1 MTTLGEHYSRAF
13 SSELLYG
20 LKMVINIGTALVVLW
35 FFALAYLVWR
45 ANSKSPQNR
54 FIATLLTIEA
64 FKCFWLALEIFPWMH
79 EWNSFWVIAWRIKF
93 DFFFSMQIAAIFLY
107 MCFPIYYKIRG
118 LGFMFRASLQKHAWY
133 LPIGIGIAI
142 WLLIQDLPPFAVND
156 LSWVECTA
164 QGATPVVYEFLG
176 SSASPVVQSRLDG
189 IGTICPAAFEQTVGD
204 EPNGIWAIVFAQT
217 PVSIVA
223 LLFIR
228 STLKK
233 NLNSEEVEGEAQVS
247 RSFYVGFL
255 GKVIGSTMFF
265 LTLIV
270 LLPILNGGVVP
281 GFQDEIMWR
290 YAERT
295 FMSRFKYFLFT
306 LCLSFGTLGLAFEA
320 MMFVHASLKDSVFG
334 IDHNLRKTFRNAVF
348 TGIGAFL
355 FIVASEVMENV
366 LGFGLAGGVVIGLGF
381 LVVRRPIIGL
391 IDGFSNQLIPSEY
404 TFEEMEYLKAYSESA
419 VDGTI
424 NERERS
430 LLLTLATAYGLDN
443 ERTSYLEEK
452 YDADTLSNQD
462 RSSKTDELLLTESLE
477 IVQQW
482 TDESGYTWRQMSDE
496 SIQWWNGTE
505 WINHSS

>member
-1 MTTLGEHYSRAF
+1 MDVTTLTEHYSRVF
-13 SSELLYG
+13 SPELLYG
-20 LKMVINIGTALVVLW
+20 LKMIINIGTSLVVLW
-35 FFALAYLVWR
+35 LFALAYLVWR

-54 FIATLLTIEA
+54 FIATLLTVEA
-64 FKCFWLALEIFPWMH
+64 FKCFWLALEIFPWIH

-133 LPIGIGIAI
+133 LPLGIGIAM
-142 WLLIQDLPPFAVND
+142 WLMIQDLPPFAVND

-176 SSASPVVQSRLDG
+176 SSTSPVVQSRLDG

-228 STLKK
+228 SSVKK

-247 RSFYVGFL
+247 RSFYIGFL

-265 LTLIV
+265 ITLIV

-355 FIVASEVMENV
+355 FILASEVMENV

-381 LVVRRPIIGL
+381 LVVRKPIIGL
-391 IDGFSNQLIPSEY
+391 IDGVSGQLIPSEY
-404 TFEEMEYLKAYSESA
+404 TIQEMEYLKAYSESI
-419 VDGTI
+419 VDGKI
-424 NERERS
+424 SERERS
-430 LLLTLATAYGLDN
+430 LLVTLASAYGIDEDRVREIEASFSDEN
-443 ERTSYLEEK
+443 SESIIEEV
-452 YDADTLSNQD
+452 Q
-462 RSSKTDELLLTESLE
+462 SLE
-477 IVQQW
+477 VIQQW
-482 TDESGYTWRQMSDE
+482 TDDTGFTWRKMSDE
-496 SIQWWNGTE
+496 SMQWWNGTE
-505 WINHSS
+505 WIEHIP

>member
-1 MTTLGEHYSRAF
+1 MTTVSEFYSRAF

-20 LKMVINIGTALVVLW
+20 LKMIINIGTALVVLW
-35 FFALAYLVWR
+35 LFALAYLVWR

-133 LPIGIGIAI
+133 LPIGIGIAM

-164 QGATPVVYEFLG
+164 EGATPVVYEFLG
-176 SSASPVVQSRLDG
+176 SSYSPVVQSRLDG
-189 IGTICPAAFEQTVGD
+189 IGAICPAAFEQTVGD

-228 STLKK
+228 SSVKK

-334 IDHNLRKTFRNAVF
+334 IDQNLRRTFRNALF
-348 TGIGAFL
+348 TGVGAFL
-355 FIVASEVMENV
+355 FILASEVMENV
-366 LGFGLAGGVVIGLGF
+366 LGFGLAGGVIVGVGL
-381 LVVRRPIIGL
+381 LAVRKPVLGI
-391 IDGFSNQLIPSEY
+391 IDGFSGRLMPSNY
-404 TFEEMEYLKAYSESA
+404 TAKETEYLNNYAKSIK
-419 VDGTI
+419 DGKI
-424 NERERS
+424 SDNERS
-430 LLLTLATAYGLDN
+430 LLVTLASAYGIDN
-443 ERTSYLEEK
+443 ERIREIEESYNSKFESEINAS
-452 YDADTLSNQD
+452 DNPEIMISTLD
-462 RSSKTDELLLTESLE
+462 V
-477 IVQQW
+477 VQQW
-482 TDESGYTWRQMSDE
+482 TDESGYTWRNMSDG
-496 SIQWWNGTE
+496 STQFWNGTD
-505 WINHSS
+505 WDDYN